1 MPRGPKGEKRPADV
15 IGNAVHVMRC
25 WKPLLTDD
33 DHRTP
38 HRPRSVQG
46 LAGAGQRSGVGL
58 PGLQRLGRRMVH
70 IRTIDG
76 DVRVRQHLG
85 TLDAEAMKR
94 VDRALA
100 TSLGL
105 P

>member
-1 MPRGPKGEKRPADV
+1 
-15 IGNAVHVMRC
+15 
-25 WKPLLTDD
+25 
-33 DHRTP
+33 
-38 HRPRSVQG
+38 
-46 LAGAGQRSGVGL
+46 
-58 PGLQRLGRRMVH
+58 MVH